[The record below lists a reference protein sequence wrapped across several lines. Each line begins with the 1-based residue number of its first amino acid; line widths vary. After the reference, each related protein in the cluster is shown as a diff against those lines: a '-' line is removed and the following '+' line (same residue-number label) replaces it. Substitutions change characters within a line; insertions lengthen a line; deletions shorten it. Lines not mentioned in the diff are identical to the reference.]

1 MQVVFTTTEHAAAVA
16 WTVHAFLYVAMH
28 SGENK

>member
-1 MQVVFTTTEHAAAVA
+1 MQVVSTTTENGAAVA
-16 WTVHAFLYVAMH
+16 WTVHVFLYVAMH